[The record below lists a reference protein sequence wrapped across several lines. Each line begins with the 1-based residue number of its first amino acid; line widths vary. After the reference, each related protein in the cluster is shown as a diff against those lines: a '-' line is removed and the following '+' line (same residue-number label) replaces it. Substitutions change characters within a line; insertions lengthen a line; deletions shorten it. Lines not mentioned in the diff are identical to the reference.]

1 MSPPQTTTARQ
12 QRAAASGYS
21 RAFVAAFALHA
32 AAATGAWFTVGPA
45 SARAEW
51 SGQEAGQEEPATFEV
66 TLSHRER
73 PRATEPTRPAAPP
86 IEHEAAPAE
95 PTPAATEI
103 PVPARAP
110 DSLWIEGRDRPAAAP
125 PTAAMPPAATSPEPA
140 WLQPLFA
147 KPKAVDPPAT
157 PPPSAAGGGF
167 VAPSVVAGS
176 NRPPPYPVTAYH
188 HGWTGAVTVIL
199 EIDAEGN
206 VTGAHVESSSGFSV
220 LDDAALKQLHSWR
233 FQPARDRGAPIRS
246 TFRQQVVFRLVDGR
260 PAAALR

>member
-1 MSPPQTTTARQ
+1 MTTARQ
-12 QRAAASGYS
+12 QRAAAPGYP
-21 RAFVAAFALHA
+21 RAFVAAIALHA
-32 AAATGAWFTVGPA
+32 AAVTGAWFTVGPA

-66 TLSHRER
+66 TLSHRQR
-73 PRATEPTRPAAPP
+73 PRATEPTPPAAPP
-86 IEHEAAPAE
+86 VEHEAAPAE
-95 PTPAATEI
+95 PTPGATEI

-110 DSLWIEGRDRPAAAP
+110 DSLWIEGRDRPAAGA
-125 PTAAMPPAATSPEPA
+125 PPAATPPDPA

-147 KPKAVDPPAT
+147 KPKAVDAAPT
-157 PPPSAAGGGF
+157 PPPPAADSGGF

-199 EIDAEGN
+199 EIDADGN

-233 FQPARDRGAPIRS
+233 FQPARDRGAPVRS

-260 PAAALR
+260 PAAALK